1 MYTYNTKV
9 GYSQV
14 DTDRFMRIDAMTAL
28 FQDVTCFQ
36 GEDIGNGFALLEPRQ
51 QAWIL
56 NGWQIEVKR
65 FPAFNEQ
72 ITVGTFPT
80 SFKGFIGNRNFVI
93 KDSKDEMIVMAN
105 SIWTFMD
112 MAKMRPARVDN
123 EFIGKY
129 TLEEPLPMDYSTRK
143 IVLPAEDEQDWE
155 VAEKEAV
162 KVQEYHLDS
171 NMHVNNGQYVQI
183 ASAYLQKGVRFNKWR
198 VEYRNQARLGDEMI
212 PMVYTK
218 GDICIVSLCDTEKK
232 PYAVLEAKI
241 GERNNGREV

>member
-14 DTDRFMRIDAMTAL
+14 DIDKLMRMDAIAAL

-56 NGWQIEVKR
+56 NSWQIEVKR
-65 FPAFNEQ
+65 FPVFNEP

-93 KDSKDEMIVMAN
+93 EDASGEMIVMAG

-112 MAKMRPARVDN
+112 IAKMRPARVDD
-123 EFIGKY
+123 EFISKY
-129 TLEEPLPMDYSTRK
+129 TLEEPLPMDCSARK
-143 IVLPAEDEQDWE
+143 ILLPKQEDAQGWDII
-155 VAEKEAV
+155 EKEAV

-171 NMHVNNGQYVQI
+171 NMHVNNGQYIQI
-183 ASAYLQKGVRFNKWR
+183 ASAYLPRGKRYNRIR
-198 VEYRNQARLGDEMI
+198 VEYRNQARLGDVMLPI
-212 PMVYTK
+212 VYTNE
-218 GDICIVSLCDTEKK
+218 DTCIVALCDTQKN
-232 PYAVLEAKI
+232 PYAVVEVSI
-241 GERNNGREV
+241 G

>member
-9 GYSQV
+9 GFSQV
-14 DTDRFMRIDAMTAL
+14 DTDRLMKIDAMTAL

-56 NGWQIEVKR
+56 NSWQIEVKR

-80 SFKGFIGNRNFVI
+80 SFKGFIGNRNFVV
-93 KDSKDEMIVMAN
+93 KDADDEIIVMAN

-112 MAKMRPARVDN
+112 MAKMRPARVDE
-123 EFIGKY
+123 EFISKY
-129 TLEEPLPMDYSTRK
+129 TLEEPLPMDYSARK
-143 IVLPAEDEQDWE
+143 ILLPDTEELSEWE
-155 VAEKEAV
+155 VSERESITV
-162 KVQEYHLDS
+162 REYHLDS

-183 ASAYLQKGVRFNKWR
+183 ASAYLPRDVRYNKMR
-198 VEYRNQARLGDEMI
+198 VEYRNQARLGDVMV
-212 PMVYTK
+212 PVVYTK
-218 GDICIVSLCDTEKK
+218 GNACIVALCDTEKK
-232 PYAVLEAKI
+232 PYAVVEA
-241 GERNNGREV
+241 NNRTE

>member
-9 GYSQV
+9 GFSQV
-14 DTDRFMRIDAMTAL
+14 DTDRLMRIDAMTAL

-56 NGWQIEVKR
+56 NSWQIEVKR
-65 FPAFNEQ
+65 FPAFNEC

-93 KDSKDEMIVMAN
+93 TDADGEIIVMAN

-112 MAKMRPARVDN
+112 MAKMRPARVDE
-123 EFIGKY
+123 EFISKY
-129 TLEEPLPMDYSTRK
+129 TLEEPLPMDYSARK
-143 IVLPAEDEQDWE
+143 ILLPDKAEASDWN

-171 NMHVNNGQYVQI
+171 NNHVNNGQYVRI
-183 ASAYLQKGVRFNKWR
+183 AFSYLPADLEYAGIR
-198 VEYRNQARLGDEMI
+198 VEYKKQALLGNVMYPTVFEKENLI
-212 PMVYTK
+212 
-218 GDICIVSLCDTEKK
+218 IVTLSNEENE
-232 PYAVLEAKI
+232 PYAVIEV
-241 GERNNGREV
+241 ERF

>member
-9 GYSQV
+9 GFSQV
-14 DTDRFMRIDAMTAL
+14 DTDRLMRIDAMTAL

-56 NGWQIEVKR
+56 NSWQIEVKR
-65 FPAFNEQ
+65 FPAFNEC

-93 KDSKDEMIVMAN
+93 KDADGEIIVMAN

-112 MAKMRPARVDN
+112 MAKMRPARVDE
-123 EFIGKY
+123 EFISKY
-129 TLEEPLPMDYSTRK
+129 TLEEPLPMDYSARK
-143 IVLPAEDEQDWE
+143 ILLPDTAEASDWA

-183 ASAYLQKGVRFNKWR
+183 ASAYLPGDIRFNRMR
-198 VEYRNQARLGDEMI
+198 VEYRNQARLGDVMV
-212 PMVYTK
+212 PVVYTK
-218 GDICIVSLCDTEKK
+218 ENTCMVALCDTENK
-232 PYAVLEAKI
+232 PYAVIEASL
-241 GERNNGREV
+241 G

>member
-14 DTDRFMRIDAMTAL
+14 DTERLMRIDAMTAL

-56 NGWQIEVKR
+56 NSWQIEVKR

-72 ITVGTFPT
+72 ITIGTFPT
-80 SFKGFIGNRNFVI
+80 SFKGFIGNRNFVV
-93 KDSKDEMIVMAN
+93 KDADDEIIVMAN

-112 MAKMRPARVDN
+112 MKKMRPAKVTE
-123 EFIGKY
+123 EFISKY
-129 TLEEPLPMDYSTRK
+129 TLEEPLPMEYSARK
-143 IVLPAEDEQDWE
+143 ILVPQTDDW
-155 VAEKEAV
+155 AIEKKEPI
-162 KVQEYHLDS
+162 KVREHYLDS

-183 ASAYLQKGVRFNKWR
+183 ACGFLQQGVKCNKLR
-198 VEYRNQARLGDEMI
+198 VEYRNQARLGDMI
-212 PMVYTK
+212 VPIVYK
-218 GDICIVSLCDTEKK
+218 KDNACIVVLCDTEDK
-232 PYAVLEAKI
+232 PYAVVEAVLE
-241 GERNNGREV
+241 

>member
-14 DTDRFMRIDAMTAL
+14 DTGRLMRIDAITNL

-36 GEDIGNGFALLEPRQ
+36 GEDIGNGFALLEPRH

-56 NGWQIEVKR
+56 NSWQIEVKR
-65 FPAFNEQ
+65 FPEFNEQ

-93 KDSKDEMIVMAN
+93 QDTSGEYIVMAN

-112 MAKMRPARVDN
+112 MEKMRPARVDE
-123 EFIGKY
+123 EFISKY

-143 IVLPAEDEQDWE
+143 ILLPDTEEDSGWD
-155 VAEKEAV
+155 VTKKEAV
-162 KVQEYHLDS
+162 KVCEYHLDS

-183 ASAYLQKGVRFNKWR
+183 ASAYLPRDVRFNKMR
-198 VEYRNQARLGDEMI
+198 VEYRNQARLGDV
-212 PMVYTK
+212 MVPVVYIY
-218 GDICIVSLCDTEKK
+218 GNACIVALCDTENK
-232 PYAVLEAKI
+232 PYAVIEAT
-241 GERNNGREV
+241 RA

>member
-1 MYTYNTKV
+1 MYTYTTKV

-14 DTDRFMRIDAMTAL
+14 DTDRLMRIDAMTAL

-36 GEDIGNGFALLEPRQ
+36 GEDIGNGFALLEPRR

-56 NGWQIEVKR
+56 NSWQIEVKR

-93 KDSKDEMIVMAN
+93 KDADDEMIVMAN

-112 MAKMRPARVDN
+112 MAKMRPARVD
-123 EFIGKY
+123 EDFISKY
-129 TLEEPLPMDYSTRK
+129 TLEEPLPMDYSARK
-143 IVLPAEDEQDWE
+143 ILLPDTEDEQEWE
-155 VAEKEAV
+155 VSEREPITV
-162 KVQEYHLDS
+162 REYHLDS

-183 ASAYLQKGVRFNKWR
+183 ASAYLSGTIRFNRMR
-198 VEYRNQARLGDEMI
+198 VEYRNQARLGDVMV
-212 PMVYTK
+212 PVVYTK
-218 GDICIVSLCDTEKK
+218 GDICIVALGDVEKK
-232 PYAVLEAKI
+232 PYAVVETSV
-241 GERNNGREV
+241 G

>member
-14 DTDRFMRIDAMTAL
+14 DTGRLMRIDAITNL

-36 GEDIGNGFALLEPRQ
+36 GEDIGNGFALLEPRH

-56 NGWQIEVKR
+56 NSWQIEVKR
-65 FPAFNEQ
+65 FPEFNEQ

-93 KDSKDEMIVMAN
+93 QDTSGEYIVMAN

-112 MAKMRPARVDN
+112 MEKMRPARVDE
-123 EFIGKY
+123 EFISKY
-129 TLEEPLPMDYSTRK
+129 TLEEPLPMDYSARK
-143 IVLPAEDEQDWE
+143 ILLPDTEEDSGWD
-155 VAEKEAV
+155 VTKKEAV
-162 KVQEYHLDS
+162 KVCEYHLDS

-183 ASAYLQKGVRFNKWR
+183 ASAYLPRDVRFNKMR
-198 VEYRNQARLGDEMI
+198 VEYRNQARLGDV
-212 PMVYTK
+212 MVPVVYIY
-218 GDICIVSLCDTEKK
+218 GNACIVALCDTENK
-232 PYAVLEAKI
+232 PYAVIEAT
-241 GERNNGREV
+241 RA

>member
-1 MYTYNTKV
+1 MYTYTTKV

-14 DTDRFMRIDAMTAL
+14 DTDRLMRIDAMTAL

-36 GEDIGNGFALLEPRQ
+36 GEDIGNGFALLEPRR

-56 NGWQIEVKR
+56 NSWQIEVKR

-93 KDSKDEMIVMAN
+93 KDADGEMIVTAN

-112 MAKMRPARVDN
+112 MAKMRPARVDE
-123 EFIGKY
+123 EFISKY
-129 TLEEPLPMDYSTRK
+129 ILEEPLPMDYSARK
-143 IVLPAEDEQDWE
+143 ILLPETDEWE
-155 VAEKEAV
+155 VSEREPITV
-162 KVQEYHLDS
+162 REYHLDS

-183 ASAYLQKGVRFNKWR
+183 ASAYLPGTIHFNRMR
-198 VEYRNQARLGDEMI
+198 VEYRNQARLGDVMV
-212 PMVYTK
+212 PVVYTK
-218 GDICIVSLCDTEKK
+218 GDTCIVALCDVEKK
-232 PYAVLEAKI
+232 PYAVVEASV
-241 GERNNGREV
+241 G